1 MSKMSRSVLPLVVLT
16 WGACVGV
23 SESSNP
29 NGTAPT
35 EVSSGTQGNID
46 PSPRPTNI
54 PGIYSTSR
62 AGAPTAAEKLTM
74 TQELVPTGTP
84 SSDAMSL
91 SFVHK
96 GPAYPSDCVELNTP
110 YPSPAYMVRMR
121 VTGRPYTRIFKYNY
135 HESCSGRGALPD
147 FAGVHI
153 IPSTG
158 VLEVDYHT
166 DFVHGCDATYF
177 GRWLS
182 YVVSEAGE
190 VSTTSPITYYQS
202 ACAGAFS
209 VCASAR
215 VNCPATGP

>member
-1 MSKMSRSVLPLVVLT
+1 MSKMYQSLLPLVVLT

-23 SESSNP
+23 GEESNP
-29 NGTAPT
+29 TGTAEP
-35 EVSSGTQGNID
+35 EVSSSTQGNID
-46 PSPRPTNI
+46 PSLQPTNI

-62 AGAPTAAEKLTM
+62 TGSPTSAEKLTV
-74 TQELVPTGTP
+74 TQELLPTGTP
-84 SSDAMSL
+84 SSEAMSL

-110 YPSPAYMVRMR
+110 YRAPAYMVRMR

-135 HESCSGRGALPD
+135 HESCSGRGARPE

-158 VLEVDYHT
+158 VLEVDYYA
-166 DFVHGCDATYF
+166 DFVHGCDATYL

-190 VSTTSPITYYQS
+190 VSAMSPITYYQS
-202 ACAGAFS
+202 ACPGAFS
-209 VCASAR
+209 LCASAR

>member
-1 MSKMSRSVLPLVVLT
+1 MSKISRSVLPVVVLA

-23 SESSNP
+23 NEDSP
-29 NGTAPT
+29 PPGTAPT
-35 EVSSGTQGNID
+35 EARSGTEGKIEPAPQ
-46 PSPRPTNI
+46 PTNI

-62 AGAPTAAEKLTM
+62 AGSPTSAEKLTV

-84 SSDAMSL
+84 SSDVMSF
-91 SFVHK
+91 SFVHM

-110 YPSPAYMVRMR
+110 YPAPAYMVRMR
-121 VTGRPYTRIFKYNY
+121 VTGRPYTRFFKYNY
-135 HESCSGRGALPD
+135 HESCSGRGAVPE

-158 VLEVDYHT
+158 VLEVDYHS

-209 VCASAR
+209 LCASAR
-215 VNCPATGP
+215 VNCPAKGP